1 MKSMPI
7 FSLLKIQTFANIGY
21 IPFPDLPMLHITDSR
36 VQKLLQGLNVHKTMG
51 PDELSPTVLQEL
63 AEEITPVLTKV
74 FQKSIHYGSIPEK
87 WRSAN
92 ITPIFKKGNISSASN
107 YRPVS
112 LTAFAQ
118 IC

>member
-1 MKSMPI
+1 
-7 FSLLKIQTFANIGY
+7 
-21 IPFPDLPMLHITDSR
+21 
-36 VQKLLQGLNVHKTMG
+36 MG
-51 PDELSPTVLQEL
+51 PDELSLRVLQEL

-92 ITPIFKKGNISSASN
+92 ITSIFKKGNTSSASN

-112 LTAFAQ
+112 LTC
-118 IC
+118 ICSNMLEHIIVYVRHNS